1 MKARVLLADDSPTI
15 LKVVGSVLEQA
26 GYEVIT
32 ATNGVEA
39 AEKAYA
45 ERPNLVLLDVIMPG
59 MNGYQVC
66 RLIKNEPALRQL
78 PVVILTSRDQPRDR
92 FWGYQTGADEYVTKG
107 FDQSRLLEVVQEL
120 LAKCASQAVDEAAA
134 PALAG
139 EHVDILSRSN
149 DLLDRKLFEATVIN
163 EIGKLATVL
172 QSYEQTVD
180 GVLSLVHRLV
190 DYAVAAV
197 AIIHDDHAELTLK
210 LWSPVV
216 REYLEEFKHRL
227 TEELKQYVPARF
239 FTGGLQTQLLYAEGL
254 GITTEVENA
263 PSQIEDFL
271 FVPIMA
277 KGEVV
282 GGLGL
287 TTPPGRQFTKD
298 DQLTLHLIATHAYL
312 VIENAWLYEQVKK
325 LSITDGLT
333 RVYNRRYLEERLEQE
348 FRRSQRHK
356 TFLTALMLDIDHFKH
371 INDTYGHQMGDEVLR
386 KLMELC
392 RQVTRSTDIIGR
404 YGGEE
409 FMVLLPETDLMGGKC
424 VAERLRKLVETQTFT
439 TDKGPIRITISLGIC
454 TMPAE
459 GIETALQL
467 VKGADEALYRA
478 KQTGRNRTC
487 VASVNETDG
496 SPAPGACPDA
506 AAGGVMPPA

>member
-1 MKARVLLADDSPTI
+1 MKPRILLADDSPTI

-26 GYEVIT
+26 GYEVTT
-32 ATNGVEA
+32 ASTGVEA

-45 ERPNLVLLDVIMPG
+45 ERPDLILLDVTMPR

-66 RLIKNEPALRQL
+66 RLLKNDPALRHI

-107 FDQSRLLEVVQEL
+107 FDQGRLLEVVQEL
-120 LAKCASQAVDEAAA
+120 LQRSVSLARDEVAATA
-134 PALAG
+134 AL
-139 EHVDILSRSN
+139 EEQVDILSRSN
-149 DLLDRKLFEATVIN
+149 DLLDRKLFEATIIN

-172 QSYEQTVD
+172 QNYEQTVD
-180 GVLSLVHRLV
+180 EVLSLVHRLV
-190 DYAVAAV
+190 DYTVAAI
-197 AIIHDDHAELTLK
+197 AIVHDERADVTLK
-210 LWSPVV
+210 VWSPVV
-216 REYLEEFKHRL
+216 REYLEEFKQRV
-227 TEELKQYVPARF
+227 TNELGQYIPSRF
-239 FTGGLQTQLLYAEGL
+239 LTGGLQTQLLYAEGL
-254 GITTEVENA
+254 GITPDVSDA
-263 PSQIEDFL
+263 PARIEDFL
-271 FVPIMA
+271 LIPFMA

-282 GGLGL
+282 GGLAL

-333 RVYNRRYLEERLEQE
+333 RVYNRRYLEERLDQE
-348 FRRSQRHK
+348 YRRSQRHK
-356 TFLTALMLDIDHFKH
+356 TFLTVVILDIDHFKQ
-371 INDTYGHQMGDEVLR
+371 INDVYGHQMGDEVLR

-392 RQVTRSTDIIGR
+392 RQVTRSTDVIGR

-424 VAERLRKLVETQTFT
+424 VAERLRKLVETQTFI

-454 TMPAE
+454 AIPAE
-459 GIETALQL
+459 GVETPQQF
-467 VKGADEALYRA
+467 VKAADEALYRA

-487 VASVNETDG
+487 VAAVNEG
-496 SPAPGACPDA
+496 SDSPPVHACTTTT
-506 AAGGVMPPA
+506 